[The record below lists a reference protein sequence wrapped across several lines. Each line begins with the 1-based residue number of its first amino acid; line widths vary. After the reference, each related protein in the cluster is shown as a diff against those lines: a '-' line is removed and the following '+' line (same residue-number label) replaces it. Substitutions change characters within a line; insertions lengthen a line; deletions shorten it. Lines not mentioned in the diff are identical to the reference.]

1 MNFSTKVTPN
11 TGEPLPYRGPGIIE
25 LRPELHDMKIIGVE
39 EHTTFPTL
47 VKRIPRN
54 SHPAH
59 IMTQLMNSAYPQIRK
74 MEQLADNNKIR
85 IKEMDDGGMSM
96 QILSLSGAL
105 NSTHLGIEVS
115 QAGVDLA
122 RDINNE
128 MKKAVDAHPTRFCAL
143 AELPLHAPDEAV
155 TELRRCVKELS
166 FVGAMMSGSV
176 GGNGIFLDDPQF
188 DTLLSTFEE
197 LDVPLFLHPGI
208 PAKPVWDTYYHFPGR
223 PDISGAVGLAGWG
236 WHNDAAVH
244 ILRLALSG
252 AFDRHRR
259 LKIVTGHLGEMI
271 PMMMQRFDAMLDER
285 VLGFERSVGEMLR
298 SQVWISISGMYSLAP
313 TQLAIAT
320 WGVDRILFAND
331 YPYID
336 LKGAKD
342 YIRALGD
349 VLSPADLRK
358 ICQTNAEALFKIE
371 A

>member
-1 MNFSTKVTPN
+1 MNR
-11 TGEPLPYRGPGIIE
+11 EPFPYRGPGIIE

-59 IMTQLMNSAYPQIRK
+59 IMTQLIISAYPQIRK

-105 NSTHLGIEVS
+105 NSTHLG
-115 QAGVDLA
+115 
-122 RDINNE
+122 
-128 MKKAVDAHPTRFCAL
+128 
-143 AELPLHAPDEAV
+143 
-155 TELRRCVKELS
+155 
-166 FVGAMMSGSV
+166 
-176 GGNGIFLDDPQF
+176 
-188 DTLLSTFEE
+188 
-197 LDVPLFLHPGI
+197 
-208 PAKPVWDTYYHFPGR
+208 
-223 PDISGAVGLAGWG
+223 
-236 WHNDAAVH
+236 
-244 ILRLALSG
+244 
-252 AFDRHRR
+252 
-259 LKIVTGHLGEMI
+259 
-271 PMMMQRFDAMLDER
+271 LDER

-342 YIRALGD
+342 CIRALED

-358 ICQTNAEALFKIE
+358 YVRLMRKHCSR
-371 A
+371 